1 MKHRSKDKEKAIELR
16 KQGLSYKEIRQHVF
30 VSKGLL
36 SLWLSRLELTHEEK
50 ERLRVH
56 TQERVQRGRV
66 ATLIANRSRRI
77 ERERVLIK
85 GAEKLFKK
93 WKNNPFFFVGL
104 SLCLVGGVKK
114 GYVFD
119 FSAKE
124 PEMVRLMVRWLKM
137 FLFVEKKDI
146 RFRMLANN
154 NHNKAHLLAFWT
166 KALGI
171 EPSFLTFTMLKPS
184 KSSLKKGLLDMGCVR
199 VSVYGVNHVRTIN
212 AWQKLLIQ
220 YYDEAI

>member
-36 SLWLSRLELTHEEK
+36 SLWLSRLDLTHEEK
-50 ERLRVH
+50 ERLRIH

-124 PEMVRLMVRWLKM
+124 PEMIRLMVRWAKT
-137 FLFVEKKDI
+137 FLSVDKKDI
-146 RFRMLANN
+146 RFRVVVQGD
-154 NHNKAHLLAFWT
+154 HSKSSILAFWT
-166 KALGI
+166 KTLAV
-171 EPSFLTFTMLKPS
+171 E
-184 KSSLKKGLLDMGCVR
+184 SSLFAFTVLKASKNPTKKAVSDMGCIR
-199 VSVYGVNHVRTIN
+199 MSIYGVSHIRTMN